1 MGLGLGLCVCVC
13 VCACAMRVNKVK
25 VRCHSHHTDVMD
37 WLDTID
43 MTDSGVEFYVKSKG
57 GIVMLPR
64 GVHQSA

>member
-1 MGLGLGLCVCVC
+1 
-13 VCACAMRVNKVK
+13 
-25 VRCHSHHTDVMD
+25 MD